1 MRGIYALYSSPESA
15 QRAVDGLRAAGIPD
29 RSITILASEPL
40 EEYEFARRDRAT
52 WMPWIAGMGAAGG
65 LACGY
70 YLASVTQN
78 LWPIDTGG
86 MPIVSNWTNLIVIF
100 ELTMLGGILATVITL
115 FITAKIPA
123 GEPKL
128 YDPDVADGKILVGVE
143 NPRDTA
149 VPAIEQALLS
159 GGVAELKRR

>member
-1 MRGIYALYSSPESA
+1 MKGIYALYSSPESA
-15 QRAVDGLRAAGIPD
+15 QRAVDGLRAAGIPA
-29 RSITILASEPL
+29 RSITILSSEPL

-86 MPIVSNWTNLIVIF
+86 MPIVSNWTNLIVMF
-100 ELTMLGGILATVITL
+100 ELTMLGAVLATVMTL
-115 FITAKIPA
+115 LVSAKIP
-123 GEPKL
+123 GRRPEF
-128 YDPDVADGKILVGVE
+128 YDPEISEGKIL
-143 NPRDTA
+143 
-149 VPAIEQALLS
+149 I
-159 GGVAELKRR
+159 GVANPPDGELVERALPADGRGTVKVLP